1 MAARKKATRKTATKK
16 TAKKATAKKKTTAKR
31 ATSTRAKKKAAGK
44 KKSAKK
50 TANKTAKKKAT
61 AKKAPSK
68 AASKKKATAKKAP
81 SKKKAT
87 AKKAAAKPAPK
98 KTSRKASAK
107 RAAAAP
113 DAVPERPT
121 TPGRAVIAFRGSED
135 RNRLGDKWTCYECA
149 APFYDLGRSPAVCP
163 KCGTDQTKKPKQS
176 GSSQTPSPAAS
187 TRRATRPMAPLLEED
202 DDAVRYDEEFD
213 MGVQDSDD
221 DAERSTG
228 DPSLFTEST
237 DTEEPEETEE
247 ES

>member
-1 MAARKKATRKTATKK
+1 MAKK
-16 TAKKATAKKKTTAKR
+16 TAKKQ
-31 ATSTRAKKKAAGK
+31 
-44 KKSAKK
+44 
-50 TANKTAKKKAT
+50 AT
-61 AKKAPSK
+61 AKKAASK
-68 AASKKKATAKKAP
+68 AASKKKATAKKSPSKAA

-87 AKKAAAKPAPK
+87 ARKTTAKAAAK
-98 KTSRKASAK
+98 KTSKKASGK

-113 DAVPERPT
+113 EVAPAPPT

-176 GSSQTPSPAAS
+176 SSSQTPSPAAA

-221 DAERSTG
+221 DADRTTG

-237 DTEEPEETEE
+237 DSEEPEEAEE
-247 ES
+247 DS